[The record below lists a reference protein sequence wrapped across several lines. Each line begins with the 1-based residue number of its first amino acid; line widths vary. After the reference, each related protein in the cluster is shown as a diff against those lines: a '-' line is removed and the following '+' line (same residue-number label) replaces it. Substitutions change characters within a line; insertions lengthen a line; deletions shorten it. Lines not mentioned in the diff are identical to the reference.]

1 MIIIDKKIMK
11 KYIIWFFCIW
21 IFFSQN
27 IAFWEGGVCLIKNQP
42 APVLEE
48 YIRNLK
54 KVIQNFNT
62 EVSKITPH
70 PGKVQIFQ
78 ARAWILRSFNTS
90 ISWNDY
96 YTLPYFYMGYGVRN
110 EYVPEIWRDYYL
122 LEREQKLLPNYH
134 QMLLK
139 RWYGDETIDPA
150 KVCGWIPEC
159 KLQSTKVYDM
169 LGEIIDAHN
178 AMMSYYR
185 LSILGKKWSFGWTLQ
200 FVPSNFISEFQLYYN
215 EYTTHNCSN
224 TEENF
229 MYRVKKQT
237 KLITQWQESAAN
249 GIEYWQDAIAMLN
262 GTMDDKAYERRQR
275 ELLEQELNHQ
285 WTSLRASESILN
297 NFDRYNDSGSFTS
310 RNNFISNSF
319 DYINQGVRSQIDAFR
334 DTILSTFNRYEDD
347 TGIPTTEFVTTQ
359 EHLWDLKW
367 VDERIT
373 RMYQEELPYAQ
384 LQDDT
389 NFNLEGRIL
398 ELHYNLAQTIQA
410 LEKTIKIARKVCNDQ
425 WRWIW
430 VCE

>member
-1 MIIIDKKIMK
+1 
-11 KYIIWFFCIW
+11 
-21 IFFSQN
+21 
-27 IAFWEGGVCLIKNQP
+27 
-42 APVLEE
+42 
-48 YIRNLK
+48 
-54 KVIQNFNT
+54 
-62 EVSKITPH
+62 
-70 PGKVQIFQ
+70 
-78 ARAWILRSFNTS
+78 
-90 ISWNDY
+90 
-96 YTLPYFYMGYGVRN
+96 
-110 EYVPEIWRDYYL
+110 
-122 LEREQKLLPNYH
+122 
-134 QMLLK
+134 
-139 RWYGDETIDPA
+139 
-150 KVCGWIPEC
+150 
-159 KLQSTKVYDM
+159 M